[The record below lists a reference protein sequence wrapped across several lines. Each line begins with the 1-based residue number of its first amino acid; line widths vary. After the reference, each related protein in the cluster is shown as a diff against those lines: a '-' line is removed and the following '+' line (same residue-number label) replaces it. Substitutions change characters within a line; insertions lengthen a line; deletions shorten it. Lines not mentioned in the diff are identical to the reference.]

1 MFYITY
7 NQPESYSQ
15 MTFEDMILGR
25 IPEVSFQRFSRSST
39 RTRVVYPSDPSY
51 AKIYRQTNIADMIN
65 SIRLFNS
72 MYYTKFKTQIEEY
85 EAIPKENRLFN
96 RDIKT
101 EYERIPLFAEDTRR
115 VEKARL
121 SYAAEE
127 ARLANKCYS
136 TFLMRKKSNPRKY
149 RTINAPS
156 TDLSKALRQLKDLLE
171 SMMPR
176 SHHASAFA
184 YVENRSI
191 VDAVK
196 KHQKW
201 ESHWYSHFDFS
212 DFFGSTTPDFLLAQ
226 MKMIYP
232 FNFIIQTTEGA
243 SELAKALQL
252 CFLDGG
258 LPQGTPISPFLTN
271 MMMIPF
277 DHILTNTL
285 ADYHFP
291 NSERKERFVY
301 TRYADDIII
310 SARGTFNVKEIES
323 FIIRTLADMNAPFS
337 LNTEKTHYGSRAGAN
352 WNLGLMINKDNEIT
366 VGYRK
371 KKELEAMLT
380 NYILDRQNNNP
391 WDIDD
396 VYALQGKISYYR
408 SIEKSKID
416 RIIAQYNRKFNISVI
431 DAIKTDIKNYR
442 A

>member
-15 MTFEDMILGR
+15 MSFEDMMLGR
-25 IPEVSFQRFSRSST
+25 IPQVTYQRYSPSST
-39 RTRVVYPSDPSY
+39 RTRVVHHTDPSY
-51 AKIYRQTNIADMIN
+51 TSLYERTKIVEMIN
-65 SIRLFNS
+65 NLKLFNS
-72 MYYTKFKTQIEEY
+72 MYYDKFKAQIEEY

-101 EYERIPLFAEDTRR
+101 EFERISLFADDTDR
-115 VEKARL
+115 VKKARQA
-121 SYAAEE
+121 YAVEE

-149 RTINAPS
+149 RTINAPNE
-156 TDLSKALRQLKDLLE
+156 DLSKTLRQLKDLLE

-212 DFFGSTTPDFLLAQ
+212 DFFGSTTLDFLLAQ
-226 MKMIYP
+226 MKTIYP
-232 FNFIIQTTEGA
+232 FHFIMQSNEGII
-243 SELAKALQL
+243 ELSKALQL

-285 ADYHFP
+285 SDYQFP
-291 NSERKERFVY
+291 GTDRKERFIY

-323 FIIRTLADMNAPFS
+323 FIINTLQTMNAPFS
-337 LNTEKTHYGSRAGAN
+337 LNTEKTHYGSRAGSN
-352 WNLGLMINKDNEIT
+352 WNLGLMINKDNNIT

-371 KKELEAMLT
+371 KKELKAMLT
-380 NYILDRQNNNP
+380 NYILDRQNGNP
-391 WDIDD
+391 WDLDD
-396 VYALQGKISYYR
+396 IYALQGKISYYR
-408 SIEKSKID
+408 SIEKTNIDNIISHYNSK
-416 RIIAQYNRKFNISVI
+416 FGISII
-431 DAIKTDIKNYR
+431 DAIKTDIKNYTI
-442 A
+442 